1 MLAWG
6 ATVLTAVA
14 ATASAKVPT
23 SAAEARG
30 TYRMRGTAHVAA
42 SPVID
47 RDVEVHADAVL
58 DAGAGPREVR
68 AHLVAEGRACDL
80 VARLGGGGELSFE
93 PGQSCHVPVD
103 APAVRGHVEA
113 RLRSGRGKLVDET
126 LSLELAWD
134 LEGAVAPPLGRAAQV
149 LGIPSAGSGAQ
160 IPVRGQA
167 RATAEGWRDN
177 SRAANSSP

>member
-6 ATVLTAVA
+6 ATALAAVA
-14 ATASAKVPT
+14 ATAPKKVPA

-58 DAGAGPREVR
+58 DAGRGPREVR
-68 AHLVAEGRACDL
+68 AHLVAEGAACDL

-93 PGQSCHVPVD
+93 PGQTCHVPVD
-103 APAVRGHVEA
+103 APAVRGRVEA
-113 RLRSGRGKLVDET
+113 RLRSGRGRVAGET

-134 LEGAVAPPLGRAAQV
+134 LDGAVTPPLGRAARA
-149 LGIPSAGSGAQ
+149 LGIPSGSGAE

-177 SRAANSSP
+177 SRAANR